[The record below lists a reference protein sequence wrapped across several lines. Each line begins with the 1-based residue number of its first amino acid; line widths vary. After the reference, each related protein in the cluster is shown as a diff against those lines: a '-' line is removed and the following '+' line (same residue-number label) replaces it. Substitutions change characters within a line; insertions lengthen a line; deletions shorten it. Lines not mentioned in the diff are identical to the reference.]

1 MNRLRCSI
9 SYRAPRWL
17 RRLAVSAGILA
28 LTAITNA
35 AGAEEVRIQYN
46 GLMLNAD
53 LQRADDGPLSG
64 DVFLIT
70 HGGLAHRGAELIV
83 YLQNLLKEKNHSSL
97 AVNLSL
103 GLDDRHGMYDCAVA
117 HRHSNDDAA
126 DEIGVWLNW
135 LREQGAQ
142 RVVLLGHSRGGAQ
155 TALFAAEHDDA
166 LIKAIVLL
174 APATRANGAESY
186 ARRYGKSIEPVL
198 TRARALV
205 AENKGET
212 MLENVGLLNCADTAA
227 TARSFV
233 SYYTN
238 EDRLDTP
245 SLIPKFTKP
254 ALVVIA
260 GGDEVVVNLG
270 DKLASLVDG
279 ARVQANVVDGSDHFF
294 RDLNAD
300 DAVEAIESFL
310 SGVH

>member
-1 MNRLRCSI
+1 MNRFRRGI
-9 SYRAPRWL
+9 SGRTPRWL
-17 RRLAVSAGILA
+17 RHIAVGAGALA
-28 LTAITNA
+28 LQLATGASI
-35 AGAEEVRIQYN
+35 AEEVHIKHN
-46 GLMLNAD
+46 GLTLNAE
-53 LQRADDGPLSG
+53 LQRAGDGSLSG

-97 AVNLSL
+97 AINLSL

-117 HRHSNDDAA
+117 HRHRNDDAA
-126 DEIGVWLNW
+126 DEIGIWLNW

-142 RVVLLGHSRGGAQ
+142 HVVLLGHSRGGAQ

-166 LIKAIVLL
+166 VTKAIVLL
-174 APATRANGAESY
+174 APATRGNGAESY
-186 ARRYGKSIEPVL
+186 ARRYGNPIEPVL
-198 TRARALV
+198 ARAQALV

-212 MLENVGLLNCADTAA
+212 LLQHVGLLNCPDTTA

-238 EDRLDTP
+238 EDRLDAP
-245 SLIPKFTKP
+245 SLIPRFKKP
-254 ALVVIA
+254 ALVMIA

-270 DKLASLVDG
+270 DKIASLVDG
-279 ARVQANVVDGSDHFF
+279 ARVQTKVIDGSDHFF

-300 DAVEAIESFL
+300 EAVDAMESFL